1 MGGNDKTEKATPKR
15 REEARK
21 KGQVAKSADLNGA
34 IVLLAALF
42 ALSATAP
49 HLVEVLQTNMRAA
62 FALISSPEVV
72 GHRGLGPIVT
82 EQGRTAA
89 LAALPVVGVCLLAGI
104 LVNVAQVGG
113 KPRMQALKPDPKRLN
128 PLQGAKNI
136 FGPNAMFE
144 GAKNVVKSR
153 WPSSAPSPRSRC
165 CRSSTSSPR
174 SSASRRASSW
184 RRSATPS
191 SESPSARRWPTW

>member
-1 MGGNDKTEKATPKR
+1 MGGSDKTEKATPKR

-49 HLVEVLQTNMRAA
+49 HLVEVLETNLRAA

-72 GHRGLGPIVT
+72 GHRGLGPLVT

-89 LAALPVVGVCLLAGI
+89 VAALPVIAVCLITGVIVNI
-104 LVNVAQVGG
+104 LQVGG
-113 KPRMQALKPDPKRLN
+113 KPRVQALKPDPKRLN
-128 PLQGAKNI
+128 PLQGAKTI
-136 FGPNAMFE
+136 FGPNAFFE
-144 GAKNVVKSR
+144 GAKNVVK
-153 WPSSAPSPRSRC
+153 
-165 CRSSTSSPR
+165 
-174 SSASRRASSW
+174 
-184 RRSATPS
+184 
-191 SESPSARRWPTW
+191 